1 MAKKQPRRKRM
12 AQSQQTPPVQDR
24 QTPPAPPVPT
34 PVTPAAPPRPSA
46 ASSAAPPLKKNWPA
60 LVLMVALFLLICL
73 TSASTIKYIA
83 VTVLVIAIAAIFIRL
98 STLRDRMTLPFAA
111 VTPWVLLSGIS
122 TFFAV
127 SGKFALSEFLKLLIA
142 YCLFLVGIAFARKG
156 ADTGRTIASLLETCS
171 ALAGLFSIDLLSTH
185 LLSTPLLGFLGLFSP
200 DYANLSGVEAGVR
213 MTSIFANPNTFA
225 GFIGIGVLLSLGLA
239 NSAQRQGERRFHQ
252 VCLFVNALSFVLAF
266 SMGAS
271 GMICLAFLVFLL
283 LERKERRTSLL
294 ILMVETLFVTLL
306 ATIPTSLTGFGA
318 WSGFQP
324 VPLLCTVAGALLLCV
339 LDQFVGQRTA
349 AALENHGKAAAVL
362 VCTIVAALGLYAAL
376 AVNVTGGVSLD
387 AGGSLR
393 RADYPA
399 PGSYTLVVQS
409 SGGLHV
415 KIESQNQRDTMM
427 HTSTVIYEGPAPDA
441 AFTVPD
447 DSLVVY
453 FNFWTEAE
461 NRLES
466 ATYRGAAGE
475 GSLKLG
481 YKLLP
486 NFISNR
492 LQGLFANENAIQRTV
507 FFSDGM
513 KLFRRSPVFGL
524 GMGAFENG
532 ICSVQ
537 SFFYETKYAHNHY
550 IQALVETGVAGLLLF
565 LAVLGLSAAAVWK
578 SRRKEDSSPLTAALG
593 AALVF
598 MAGHASVEV
607 VFSSCYYLPMALGVF
622 ALISLCCGDALLLL
636 PGREAVRSGIA
647 FTIAA
652 LLAIFTILLYLNMRA
667 RGLAEDDASSNPMG
681 DLQTAATLDRFEWPD
696 HMLSYVMS
704 YRYGMDKV
712 EDDGIRQQ
720 AEQYAQ
726 RLAQVDSNSIPIYLA
741 EYYLATNRPEQAFA
755 MIEKYVSYVSSNPAT
770 WETAFHLLMAYAQ
783 DTPEFRD
790 GTARIY
796 QMLSDWNAQNMGTI
810 SLSEQTTAF
819 IQSILPQ

>member
-12 AQSQQTPPVQDR
+12 AQGQQTPPAQG
-24 QTPPAPPVPT
+24 QPAPAPAA
-34 PVTPAAPPRPSA
+34 PAAPPRPPA
-46 ASSAAPPLKKNWPA
+46 ASSAAPSLKKNWPT
-60 LVLMVALFLLICL
+60 LVLMAVLFLLICL
-73 TSASTIKYIA
+73 TAASTIKYIA

-98 STLRDRMTLPFAA
+98 SALRDRMTLPFAA
-111 VTPWVLLSGIS
+111 VTLWVLLSGIS
-122 TFFAV
+122 TFYAV

-142 YCLFLVGIAFARKG
+142 YCLFLIGIAFARKG

-171 ALAGLFSIDLLSTH
+171 ALAGLFSIDLLSTR
-185 LLSTPLLGFLGLFSP
+185 LLSTPLLGLLGLFSA
-200 DYANLSGVEAGVR
+200 DYAGLSGVEAGVR
-213 MTSIFANPNTFA
+213 MTSIFVNPNTFA
-225 GFIGIGVLLSLGLA
+225 GFVGIGVLLSLGLA

-271 GMICLAFLVFLL
+271 GMICLAFLAFLL
-283 LERKERRTSLL
+283 LERMERRTSLL

-324 VPLLCTVAGALLLCV
+324 VPLLCTAAGALLLCA
-339 LDQFVGQRTA
+339 LDQLVGQRA
-349 AALENHGKAAAVL
+349 AAMLEGHGKAAVAL
-362 VCTIVAALGLYAAL
+362 VCAIAAALGVYAAL

-399 PGSYTLVVQS
+399 PGSYTLEVDA
-409 SGGLHV
+409 GGDLQIR
-415 KIESQNQRDTMM
+415 IESQNQRETMM
-427 HTSTVIYEGPAPDA
+427 HTSTVLYDGPASGA

-447 DSLVVY
+447 DSLVAY
-453 FNFWTEAE
+453 FNFWTQAGG
-461 NRLES
+461 RLES
-466 ATYRGAAGE
+466 AAYRGDAGE

-486 NFISNR
+486 SFISNR

-507 FFSDGM
+507 FFSDGL

-537 SFFYETKYAHNHY
+537 SFYYETKYAHNHY
-550 IQALVETGVAGLLLF
+550 IQTLVETGAAGLLLF
-565 LAVLGLSAAAVWK
+565 LAVLGLSAAAVWM
-578 SRRKEDSSPLTAALG
+578 SRRREDSSPLTAALG

-622 ALISLCCGDALLLL
+622 ALISLCCGDALPLL

-652 LLAIFTILLYLNMRA
+652 LLAIFTILLYLNLRA

-681 DLQTAATLDRFEWPD
+681 NLQTAAALDRFEWPD

-704 YRYGMDKV
+704 YRYGMDQV
-712 EDDGIRQQ
+712 EDDAVRQQ

-741 EYYLATNRPEQAFA
+741 DYYFATSRPAQAFE
-755 MIEKYVSYVSSNPAT
+755 MIEKYVSYVSSDPAT

-819 IQSILPQ
+819 LQSVLPQ